1 MKTRFTP
8 YDMLRLFA
16 DQIEEIPDQILY
28 LDDDII
34 VRRDLTQF
42 YNQTL
47 VKIEFIGVLDYWG
60 KFFFHNWHSHHL
72 FDYINSGVLLLNMTE
87 IRKTGLFKKVRHK
100 MQTKKMFF
108 PDQTALNKLA
118 VRKRIAPR
126 RFNEQYRL
134 QPDTVIQHF
143 TTIFRFKPY
152 FHLLTVKPWDVKR
165 VHSVLHLHE
174 YDDLLTTYLK
184 VKNNL

>member
-47 VKIEFIGVLDYWG
+47 GKIEFVGVLDYWG
-60 KFFFHNWHSHHL
+60 GNFSL
-72 FDYINSGVLLLNMTE
+72 IIG
-87 IRKTGLFKKVRHK
+87 
-100 MQTKKMFF
+100 
-108 PDQTALNKLA
+108 
-118 VRKRIAPR
+118 
-126 RFNEQYRL
+126 
-134 QPDTVIQHF
+134 TV
-143 TTIFRFKPY
+143 TI
-152 FHLLTVKPWDVKR
+152 
-165 VHSVLHLHE
+165 
-174 YDDLLTTYLK
+174 YLITLIP
-184 VKNNL
+184 VYYCLI

>member
-47 VKIEFIGVLDYWG
+47 GKIEFVGVLDYWG
-60 KFFFHNWHSHHL
+60 
-72 FDYINSGVLLLNMTE
+72 G
-87 IRKTGLFKKVRHK
+87 
-100 MQTKKMFF
+100 
-108 PDQTALNKLA
+108 
-118 VRKRIAPR
+118 
-126 RFNEQYRL
+126 
-134 QPDTVIQHF
+134 
-143 TTIFRFKPY
+143 IF
-152 FHLLTVKPWDVKR
+152 L
-165 VHSVLHLHE
+165 
-174 YDDLLTTYLK
+174 
-184 VKNNL
+184 

>member
-8 YDMLRLFA
+8 YAMLRLFA

-47 VKIEFIGVLDYWG
+47 GKIEFVGVLDYWG
-60 KFFFHNWHSHHL
+60 KFFFHNWHSRHL

-87 IRKTGLFKKVRHK
+87 IRKTGLFKKSS
-100 MQTKKMFF
+100 T
-108 PDQTALNKLA
+108 
-118 VRKRIAPR
+118 
-126 RFNEQYRL
+126 
-134 QPDTVIQHF
+134 
-143 TTIFRFKPY
+143 
-152 FHLLTVKPWDVKR
+152 
-165 VHSVLHLHE
+165 
-174 YDDLLTTYLK
+174 
-184 VKNNL
+184 

>member
-47 VKIEFIGVLDYWG
+47 GKIEFVGVLDYWG
-60 KFFFHNWHSHHL
+60 NFSF
-72 FDYINSGVLLLNMTE
+72 IIG
-87 IRKTGLFKKVRHK
+87 
-100 MQTKKMFF
+100 
-108 PDQTALNKLA
+108 
-118 VRKRIAPR
+118 
-126 RFNEQYRL
+126 
-134 QPDTVIQHF
+134 TV
-143 TTIFRFKPY
+143 TI
-152 FHLLTVKPWDVKR
+152 
-165 VHSVLHLHE
+165 
-174 YDDLLTTYLK
+174 YLITLIP
-184 VKNNL
+184 VYYCLI